1 VEFTVDIEFDKI
13 ASEMGLDRSQ
23 VEETVHLL
31 DDGNTVPF
39 ITRYRKE
46 QTRGLD
52 EVKIRQ
58 IKSKLER
65 LRALGERKR
74 IILKSIGSQGKLTD
88 ELAQQILGTQSSK
101 RLEDLYLP
109 YKPKKQTLATKARE
123 RGLEPLARTVLVGD
137 VAQDF
142 ESQALQFVDAE
153 KDLPA
158 VADVLQGVQYIIA
171 EQFAEHLELRSRLR
185 KIIRRTGQ
193 LVCVGLEKDVQGEQ
207 LLTTTPAH
215 SRSGS
220 TPPLVTSL
228 PPTKPMSDATSQL
241 DTSSIQVK
249 LPTDLQPDTVS
260 KNSEKLSQVVVV
272 QEAQRDDL
280 KRNRKKAQQRKKL
293 SDAFKDYFD
302 HREALSRI
310 PPHRVLAINR
320 GERAHLL
327 RVKITVDTD
336 VLQKEAEDLLM
347 PTEHPQADFL
357 RNCVQD
363 AVTRLVV
370 PSLEREARRELT
382 EQAEIHAV
390 EVFARNLRRLLL
402 QQPVSGRRVIALDP
416 GFRGGCKLAVVDEFG
431 NVLSHDVIHIIGNE
445 ERCKAGREK
454 LVAMIQQHRVS
465 VVAIGNGT
473 ACRETETLVADILR
487 VELAESDVAYV
498 IVNEA
503 GASVYSTS
511 PLGREELPQFDATMR
526 SAVSIARR
534 LLDPLSELVKINPA
548 NIGVGLYQHDVK
560 AKHLRDSLDAVVESC
575 VNYVGVDLNTAS
587 PSLLRYV
594 SGLNQLTARRVVE
607 YRQQHGPFH
616 SRETL
621 KQVPGLG
628 DAAFVQSAG
637 FLKITDGENPLD
649 TTWIHPESFDVAQR
663 VLEKLG
669 SSPDELFRR
678 RGSGDDSD
686 GVSTNGETES
696 PLAEGKRTSRSCNTV
711 QLANQIGEIERDQFA
726 RELQI
731 GRLLLDDILQAL
743 LRPGRDPRED
753 LPQPV
758 FRREILKLEDLK
770 PGMELTG
777 TVLNVVDFGVFVDIG
792 LHDSGLI
799 HISCLADRYIRD
811 PHEVVSVADV
821 IKVWVVEVDKKRR
834 RVSLTAIKP
843 GTEKPVSQRNS
854 GKQAQ
859 RTKQTQRT
867 GHGKP
872 ASNGNAQKSRAKSER
887 KTHSQSKRQSRSAV
901 PITKEMQEGKEPMRT
916 FGDLKQ
922 FYDKES
928 DKK

>member
-1 VEFTVDIEFDKI
+1 MEFTVDIEFGKI
-13 ASEMGLDRSQ
+13 ASELGLDKSQ
-23 VEETVHLL
+23 VEVTVHLL

-88 ELAQQILGTQSSK
+88 ELAQQILNTQSSK

-123 RGLEPLARTVLVGD
+123 RGLEPLARTVLMGN
-137 VAQDF
+137 AAEDF
-142 ESQALQFVDAE
+142 ESQALQFVDA
-153 KDLPA
+153 KKGLPA
-158 VADVLQGVQYIIA
+158 VVDVLQGVQYIIA

-193 LVCVGLEKDVQGEQ
+193 LVCIGLENDVQEKE
-207 LLTTTPAH
+207 LLTTLPTLSIPD
-215 SRSGS
+215 S
-220 TPPLVTSL
+220 TSPLATSPL
-228 PPTKPMSDATSQL
+228 PIKTTSDADNPVEEGDGL
-241 DTSSIQVK
+241 DTSSIQAG
-249 LPTDLQPDTVS
+249 LPTDLQPDTGS
-260 KNSEKLSQVVVV
+260 KNSENPSQVVAV
-272 QEAQRDDL
+272 QETQRDDL
-280 KRNRKKAQQRKKL
+280 KRNRKKAQRRKKL

-336 VLQKEAEDLLM
+336 ALQKEAEELLL
-347 PTEHPQADFL
+347 PTEHPQTEFL

-363 AVTRLVV
+363 AVARLVV

-382 EQAEIHAV
+382 EQAEVHAV
-390 EVFARNLRRLLL
+390 EVFARNLRSLLL

-454 LVAMIQQHRVS
+454 LVAMIQQHCVS

-473 ACRETETLVADILR
+473 ACRETETLVADILG
-487 VELAESDVAYV
+487 VELVESDVAYV

-511 PLGREELPQFDATMR
+511 PLGREELPQFDAVMR

-607 YRQQHGPFH
+607 YRQQHGPFR

-669 SSPDELFRR
+669 SCPDELFRR
-678 RGSGDDSD
+678 RGNGSDSD
-686 GVSTNGETES
+686 GGSINGETES
-696 PLAEGKRTSRSCNTV
+696 SVAEGKRISKSCHTTV
-711 QLANQIGEIERDQFA
+711 ELANQIGEIDRDQFA
-726 RELQI
+726 CELEI

-770 PGMELTG
+770 PGMELSG

-811 PHEVVSVADV
+811 PHEVVSVADI

-834 RVSLTAIKP
+834 RVALTAIKP

-854 GKQAQ
+854 GKP
-859 RTKQTQRT
+859 TQRT

-872 ASNGNAQKSRAKSER
+872 APNARKSRGKSER
-887 KTHSQSKRQSRSAV
+887 KTHSRPKRQSRPVV
-901 PITKEMQEGKEPMRT
+901 PITKEMQEGTEPMRT

-928 DKK
+928 DKN